1 MLQRNFQSRNIAQE
15 HIWTWAVWVIT
26 INGDRW
32 GRLKSAIFYR
42 YISETVHASFSEIL
56 NCVSL
61 LWLRC
66 RQPLFR
72 QHHFLTGTNMRSIEW
87 WCFQWPYVTLTTSKH
102 PTGAFPLKRAPSSAG
117 IWTPS
122 NARFIGLTPV
132 RSSNA
137 MSIVQPFFCTAYQ
150 CAENTYTDR
159 QTDRHTDRR
168 FMPAT
173 ARVWYSKGLNSNP
186 KPTLP

>member
-1 MLQRNFQSRNIAQE
+1 MSSMSNNNKWRQ
-15 HIWTWAVWVIT
+15 V
-26 INGDRW
+26 

-66 RQPLFR
+66 HQPLFR
-72 QHHFLTGTNMRSIEW
+72 QHHLLTGTHMRSIEW

-137 MSIVQPFFCTAYQ
+137 MSIVQPFFAQLISVPKTHTQ
-150 CAENTYTDR
+150 TDR
-159 QTDRHTDRR
+159 QTDIQTDDSCLLQRGSDI
-168 FMPAT
+168 A
-173 ARVWYSKGLNSNP
+173 KGLTV
-186 KPTLP
+186 TLNLPYPNLNRRYSRPSV